1 MNDSTGQGWI
11 QHLVHGTSKAL
22 VAAGPVSCYSGL
34 GQRFF
39 TEIRIFEVCRA
50 IIFNQPTFLAQD
62 EWREV
67 VERIKVSKDNDGVH
81 SLDDLLDIIVLCST
95 LRVRAENLIYPKEAD
110 SEQPDKRLDE
120 AYSIAQEGFL
130 LKQALVDW
138 EARATSSHSLTKIHE
153 NTVYG
158 SFTSLAR
165 SFFSATS
172 IYLSG
177 VFDYEITHWQKMGIV
192 VPNLCEKDIQMHFA
206 AILMQADKVLHD
218 SPISPLLMLFPLR
231 VAGSRSWESWQQD
244 LVMQHLTTI
253 ERMFPVA
260 AAFKDDLR
268 DVWSQRSSG

>member
-1 MNDSTGQGWI
+1 MGYILLMTCWI
-11 QHLVHGTSKAL
+11 LLYSAQLSEFATTILVL
-22 VAAGPVSCYSGL
+22 
-34 GQRFF
+34 
-39 TEIRIFEVCRA
+39 
-50 IIFNQPTFLAQD
+50 IIPF
-62 EWREV
+62 
-67 VERIKVSKDNDGVH
+67 S
-81 SLDDLLDIIVLCST
+81 
-95 LRVRAENLIYPKEAD
+95 RAENLIYPKEAD

-192 VPNLCEKDIQMHFA
+192 VPNLCEKDIQMHVA
-206 AILMQADKVLHD
+206 SILMQADRVLHD
-218 SPISPLLMLFPLR
+218 SSVSPLLVLFPLR
-231 VAGSRSWESWQQD
+231 VAGARSWESWQQD

>member
-1 MNDSTGQGWI
+1 MMGYILLMTCWI
-11 QHLVHGTSKAL
+11 SL
-22 VAAGPVSCYSGL
+22 YS
-34 GQRFF
+34 
-39 TEIRIFEVCRA
+39 
-50 IIFNQPTFLAQD
+50 AQLS
-62 EWREV
+62 EF
-67 VERIKVSKDNDGVH
+67 
-81 SLDDLLDIIVLCST
+81 
-95 LRVRAENLIYPKEAD
+95 EAD
-110 SEQPDKRLDE
+110 SKQPDKRLNE
-120 AYSIAQEGFL
+120 AYNIAQEGFL

-138 EARATSSHSLTKIHE
+138 EARAASSHPLTKDHK

-192 VPNLCEKDIQMHFA
+192 IPNLCEKDIQMHVA
-206 AILMQADKVLHD
+206 SILMQADRVLHD
-218 SPISPLLMLFPLR
+218 SSVSPLLVLFPLR
-231 VAGSRSWESWQQD
+231 VAGARSWESWQQD